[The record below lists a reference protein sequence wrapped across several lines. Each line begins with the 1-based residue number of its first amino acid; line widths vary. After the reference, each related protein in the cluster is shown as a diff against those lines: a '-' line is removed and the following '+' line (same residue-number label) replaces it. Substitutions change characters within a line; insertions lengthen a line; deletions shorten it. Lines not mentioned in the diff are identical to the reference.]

1 MPEWWEIHGMASSAR
16 SILQPLHQPTLFRLK
31 VNYEAA
37 GARSIHGLDDFLA
50 SVYAGNEPIIPLTPN
65 KISSLGKRL
74 YIQLP
79 GSWIL
84 ALHFAL
90 HGHLA
95 VMSAEEVEFTTLCM
109 TRHLP
114 PTCPMLLHSVNPHIK
129 SLAIVDR
136 NKLIRMEFLDINP
149 LQSLRPRDWVLPGAW
164 SGACPATE
172 QAQFEQ
178 TVMGIGHQG
187 ELARHSTPVPQYIT
201 QSYVLLSASKSESC

>member
-1 MPEWWEIHGMASSAR
+1 MPEWWEIHGMALLAR
-16 SILQPLHQPTLFRLK
+16 SILPPLQQPIPFRLK
-31 VNYEAA
+31 VNFEAA

-50 SVYAGNEPIIPLTPN
+50 SVYAGNEPIIPLTPDM
-65 KISSLGKRL
+65 ISSLGKRL

-95 VMSAEEVEFTTLCM
+95 AMSEEEVNYTTLCM

-136 NKLIRMEFLDINP
+136 NKLTRMEFLNVNP
-149 LQSLRPRDWVLPGAW
+149 LHSFRPRDWVLAAGW

-187 ELARHSTPVPQYIT
+187 ELARNSTPIQQYIT
-201 QSYVLLSASKSESC
+201 QSYVLLSESESC